1 MVKKRISQKMLKEFI
16 NQVAYSKSDNSMTAW
31 YSTLDDSFF
40 CFDGQKMVPGEIFHF
55 LLVNG
60 ITEHLGS
67 TTGEYGDPV
76 RMGFNPIHQF
86 WAVFGNGPLVYK
98 NGCNI
103 QTKRVLKEFPVKD
116 GLSMDAAI
124 KAFHWGGDE
133 DDK

>member
-16 NQVAYSKSDNSMTAW
+16 NRVAYSKSDNGMTIW

-40 CFDGQKMVPGEIFHF
+40 CFDEQKMLPGGIFHF

-76 RMGFNPIHQF
+76 RMGFNPIYQF
-86 WAVFGNGPLVYK
+86 WAVFDNGPLVRT
-98 NGCNI
+98 NGSHI
-103 QTKRVLKEFPVKD
+103 QTKRILKEFPF
-116 GLSMDAAI
+116 GTALSMDAARN
-124 KAFHWGGDE
+124 AFHWGGKNNDQ
-133 DDK
+133 